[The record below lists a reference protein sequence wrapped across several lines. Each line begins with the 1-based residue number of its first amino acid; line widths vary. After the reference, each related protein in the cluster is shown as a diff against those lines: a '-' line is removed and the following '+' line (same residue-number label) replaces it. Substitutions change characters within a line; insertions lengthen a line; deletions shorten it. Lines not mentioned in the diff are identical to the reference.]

1 MAACCANPA
10 ALGSAGAVLQ
20 AGSDEGDSMP
30 RFVTRELVLAQEEG
44 GAAQRV
50 LTTCGSL
57 AKEFILSVNGGGL
70 GLGDLSGDG
79 VLDLVV
85 VDGSTIERVRAGEPG
100 LPPRALIGDGA
111 GGFRRPP
118 AGFDMAGG
126 RFGMGCA
133 LGDVDADGD
142 LDLVVTEWGPDR
154 LFLND
159 DGAGLTEHTAE
170 SGLTGDGWST
180 SAAFL
185 DADLDGALDL
195 AIGGY
200 LDFDLDSIPASTEGE
215 CRWRGLDVMCGPEG
229 LAPQPDRFFR
239 GVGDGT
245 FVDASEAAGLTAVEP
260 GFTLGVVAL
269 DYDAD
274 GDVDLY
280 LACDST
286 PNRLFENRGD
296 GTFEE
301 RGARR
306 AVARDRNGREQ
317 AGMGIATGD
326 LNGDGLPELAVTN
339 FSGETH
345 ALYQSRRTRSGEVA
359 FTERSNVW
367 RLTGP
372 SLSRLSWGTT
382 LIDVEHD
389 GDLDLIVMN
398 GHVYPQA
405 DRPGTDT
412 SYAQEDDLFL
422 NEGERFA
429 RSRVSEWPVGVS
441 RALTRGD
448 LDGDGDLD
456 LVSLQVEGAVL
467 IHESVGAKG
476 TWLSVAPERGLGARV
491 ELRFGAGDSR
501 TAQVVGSAG
510 YQAAQPETVH
520 FGLGTLEQV
529 PQVIVRWPGGDEVVV
544 REVPAG
550 AVLEVARPSAEPR
563 GEGEESR

>member
-1 MAACCANPA
+1 M
-10 ALGSAGAVLQ
+10 
-20 AGSDEGDSMP
+20 
-30 RFVTRELVLAQEEG
+30 T
-44 GAAQRV
+44 
-50 LTTCGSL
+50 
-57 AKEFILSVNGGGL
+57 
-70 GLGDLSGDG
+70 
-79 VLDLVV
+79 
-85 VDGSTIERVRAGEPG
+85 
-100 LPPRALIGDGA
+100 
-111 GGFRRPP
+111 
-118 AGFDMAGG
+118 GG

-142 LDLVVTEWGPDR
+142 LDLLVTEWGPDR

-159 DGAGLTEHTAE
+159 DGGGLTERTAE
-170 SGLTGDGWST
+170 SGLEGEGWST

-200 LDFDLDSIPASTEGE
+200 LEFDLSSMPASTEGE
-215 CRWRGLDVMCGPEG
+215 CRWRGYDVMCGPEG
-229 LAPQPDRFFR
+229 LEAQPDRFFK

-245 FVDASEAAGLTAVEP
+245 FIDASEAVGFTAVEA

-326 LNGDGLPELAVTN
+326 LNGDGLPEIAVTN

-345 ALYQSRRTRSGEVA
+345 ALYQSRRTRSGEVS
-359 FTERSNVW
+359 FRERSNVW

-372 SLSRLSWGTT
+372 SLARLSWGTT

-405 DRPGTDT
+405 DRAGTDT
-412 SYAQEDDLFL
+412 TYAQEDDLFL
-422 NEGERFA
+422 NTGESFVR
-429 RSRVSEWPVGVS
+429 RSLGSTGVS

-456 LVSLQVEGAVL
+456 LVSLQVDGAVL
-467 IHESVGAKG
+467 VHENVAAKWR
-476 TWLSVAPERGLGARV
+476 WLRVAPERGLGARV
-491 ELRFGAGDSR
+491 EVRLGEGVSR
-501 TAQVVGSAG
+501 SAQVVGSAG
-510 YQAAQPETVH
+510 YQAAQPETAH
-520 FGLGTLEQV
+520 FGLGTLERV
-529 PQVIVRWPGGDEVVV
+529 PEVIVRWPGGAQVVL
-544 REVPAG
+544 RDVPTG
-550 AVLEVARPSAEPR
+550 GVLEVPRPSA
-563 GEGEESR
+563 GEQTEGSESR